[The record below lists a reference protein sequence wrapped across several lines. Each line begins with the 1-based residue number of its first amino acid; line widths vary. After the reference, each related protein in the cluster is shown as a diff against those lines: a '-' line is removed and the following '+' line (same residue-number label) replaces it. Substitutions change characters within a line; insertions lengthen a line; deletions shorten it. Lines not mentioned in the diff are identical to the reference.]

1 VTDAAEP
8 FEKVVD
14 VPRDRGVLDA
24 AGDAASLDAV
34 RQRHRMTEGPP
45 DGIALPHADQI
56 VDHETIADTLQQAAA
71 QPAGARPRL
80 AELAEDQVRRIDA
93 GLAEDAAAA
102 VPGARGSCSGPGR
115 RFQVIEE

>member
-1 VTDAAEP
+1 
-8 FEKVVD
+8 
-14 VPRDRGVLDA
+14 
-24 AGDAASLDAV
+24 
-34 RQRHRMTEGPP
+34 MTEGPP

-115 RFQVIEE
+115 RFQVIEERAQHAALDERQAARGHSLVVAGA